1 MSLIKIRDFVINIFD
16 VVLSMIKIIFLT
28 KITFNFKLKSYRDQ
42 SLIILANGPSLNSTL
57 ENHEFIHKHNLLC
70 VNYFGRTDEYVRFKP
85 SFYVITSL
93 EYFFKDEKEEL
104 VTIRKRTL
112 EDIATKTDWPLIL
125 FLPAKAKQQN
135 EWKKYLQI
143 IPISLFIIL
152 IPLLFQDSAGFLTF
166 AIQKTLEC
174 PDLITF

>member
-93 EYFFKDEKEEL
+93 EYFLKTKRRTCNYTEKNTGRHCNKNRL
-104 VTIRKRTL
+104 
-112 EDIATKTDWPLIL
+112 A
-125 FLPAKAKQQN
+125 
-135 EWKKYLQI
+135 
-143 IPISLFIIL
+143 S
-152 IPLLFQDSAGFLTF
+152 DSFLTS
-166 AIQKTLEC
+166 QSKTAK
-174 PDLITF
+174 